1 MSVDKRKAAQRVN
14 KLDRILYDL
23 WGKIEQDDAE
33 IQVYDDLIS
42 LFQNILKND
51 EYVKYSPEV
60 QNSIKNIIANL
71 KMLKEEEKK
80 EMKIEEEAAKILQW
94 LLDTYKANY
103 GLTTYYT

>member
-1 MSVDKRKAAQRVN
+1 VSVDKRKAAQRVN
-14 KLDRILYDL
+14 KLDRTLYDL

>member
-1 MSVDKRKAAQRVN
+1 MPVDKQKAAQRVD
-14 KLDRILYDL
+14 KLDRTLYDL

-33 IQVYDDLIS
+33 IQVYDDLIA
-42 LFQNILKND
+42 LFQNILRND

-71 KMLKEEEKK
+71 KTLKEEEKK
-80 EMKIEEEAAKILQW
+80 EMKIEEEAAKTLQW

-103 GLTTYYT
+103 GLPTYYT

>member
-14 KLDRILYDL
+14 KLDRTLYDL

-51 EYVKYSPEV
+51 EYVKSSPEV

-71 KMLKEEEKK
+71 KTLKDEEKK

>member
-1 MSVDKRKAAQRVN
+1 MPVDKQKAAQRVD
-14 KLDRILYDL
+14 KLDRTLYDL
-23 WGKIEQDDAE
+23 WGKIEQDEAE

-42 LFQNILKND
+42 LFQNILRND

-71 KMLKEEEKK
+71 KTLKEEEKK
-80 EMKIEEEAAKILQW
+80 EMKVEEEAAKTLQW